1 MKRFIDFIKNWG
13 GFIALCLIDI
23 ALITLFILSECRCDS
38 AFLRIL
44 TGFATLPLAGVGI
57 VGAVFTALSVPRNE
71 QG

>member
-1 MKRFIDFIKNWG
+1 MKGFTDFIKNWG

-44 TGFATLPLAGVGI
+44 TGLATLPLAGVGI